1 MPFFALALTPGSRDD
16 SQAISPR
23 YCLPERAQVQ
33 SCLTAADIMP
43 LFMRCNMVMLSCNV
57 QPQGLRERPLAM
69 NAATIVSP
77 GRHASEEV
85 TFAYRFC
92 DGEDCDCGLAIDTEN
107 TL

>member
-23 YCLPERAQVQ
+23 YCLPERAQVH
-33 SCLTAADIMP
+33 SCLTAAEIMP
-43 LFMRCNMVMLSCNV
+43 LFMQRNMVMLSCNL

-69 NAATIVSP
+69 NAAAIVSP
-77 GRHASEEV
+77 GRHALAKF
-85 TFAYRFC
+85 TFAHRFC
-92 DGEDCDCGLAIDTEN
+92 DGEDCDCGLAIDAEN